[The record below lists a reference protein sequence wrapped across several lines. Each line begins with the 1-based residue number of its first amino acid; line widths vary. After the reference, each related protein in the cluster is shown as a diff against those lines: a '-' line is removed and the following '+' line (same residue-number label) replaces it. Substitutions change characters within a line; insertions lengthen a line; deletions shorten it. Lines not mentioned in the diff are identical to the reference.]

1 MIDLE
6 TLAAS
11 CATMADEIVA
21 HGSSDTFRYD
31 AACVIGYCALDGG
44 ETAEEE

>member
-21 HGSSDTFRYD
+21 RGSSDTFRYD
-31 AACVIGYCALDGG
+31 ADGVLEFG
-44 ETAEEE
+44 DNPEYYSPLS

>member
-21 HGSSDTFRYD
+21 RGSSDTFRD
-31 AACVIGYCALDGG
+31 RKSVV
-44 ETAEEE
+44 